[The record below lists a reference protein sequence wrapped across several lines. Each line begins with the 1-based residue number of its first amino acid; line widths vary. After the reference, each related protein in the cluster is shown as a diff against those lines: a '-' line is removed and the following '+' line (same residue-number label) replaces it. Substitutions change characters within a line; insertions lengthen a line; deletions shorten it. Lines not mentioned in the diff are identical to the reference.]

1 MKLEPYVIPNT
12 KIKSRWINTNVKD
25 KNLKH
30 FRERKNCIFITMQEY
45 FINQKKVLTKKPI
58 CRSGSKLELDTEQ
71 QTGSK

>member
-30 FRERKNCIFITMQEY
+30 FREREKKKYIYNHAGIFY
-45 FINQKKVLTKKPI
+45 K
-58 CRSGSKLELDTEQ
+58 SKDR
-71 QTGSK
+71 KY